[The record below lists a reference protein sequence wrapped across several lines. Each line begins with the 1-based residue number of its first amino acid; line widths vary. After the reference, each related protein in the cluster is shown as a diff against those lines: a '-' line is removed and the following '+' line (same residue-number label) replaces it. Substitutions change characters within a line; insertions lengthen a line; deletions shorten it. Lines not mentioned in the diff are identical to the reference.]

1 MSLRETCPLVRWRE
15 GCNCGWILS
24 CIRAVAGT
32 CFPPISD
39 QVPLHHEELIPFPGG
54 SCRCQEVARQV
65 LLSLAVV
72 SAARWAVPPWQCFGG
87 CPSAWPSLTLSLTVT
102 IKQTRL
108 RGFGPNKSH
117 PTLCPVYCVGFGCGS
132 VERCRGCCGVT
143 QGPTQPGVEE
153 MGFQLYEKHTEIT
166 EPEGAQQG
174 ERENISS

>member
-1 MSLRETCPLVRWRE
+1 M
-15 GCNCGWILS
+15 
-24 CIRAVAGT
+24 
-32 CFPPISD
+32 
-39 QVPLHHEELIPFPGG
+39 
-54 SCRCQEVARQV
+54 

-143 QGPTQPGVEE
+143 QSPTQPGVEE
-153 MGFQLYEKHTEIT
+153 MGFELGRKDQLYGKHTDY
-166 EPEGAQQG
+166 
-174 ERENISS
+174 